1 MSIDYEKLYKKY
13 KTKYI
18 NLKSQIGGSDEEQ
31 IRADLNLELGEQFE
45 FVRSMD
51 SRGRG
56 GSIYIIKNDSGV
68 EYILKKVNR
77 EEDGLREAR
86 NQNIASI
93 LHIAPK
99 VIHTWKNS
107 SNNVYIIMEKYSKEL
122 KASLLITKDFNQT
135 ILDRI
140 IEVFRILHENRIL
153 HNDASS
159 SNWMFNND
167 DYSDLVLI
175 DFGDSEIKD
184 SDITVLEK
192 NSEMSFLYS
201 SLKYSALIPE
211 AKLSEF
217 KNFIERLA

>member
-1 MSIDYEKLYKKY
+1 
-13 KTKYI
+13 
-18 NLKSQIGGSDEEQ
+18 
-31 IRADLNLELGEQFE
+31 
-45 FVRSMD
+45 
-51 SRGRG
+51 
-56 GSIYIIKNDSGV
+56 
-68 EYILKKVNR
+68 
-77 EEDGLREAR
+77 
-86 NQNIASI
+86 
-93 LHIAPK
+93 
-99 VIHTWKNS
+99 
-107 SNNVYIIMEKYSKEL
+107 MEKYSKEL